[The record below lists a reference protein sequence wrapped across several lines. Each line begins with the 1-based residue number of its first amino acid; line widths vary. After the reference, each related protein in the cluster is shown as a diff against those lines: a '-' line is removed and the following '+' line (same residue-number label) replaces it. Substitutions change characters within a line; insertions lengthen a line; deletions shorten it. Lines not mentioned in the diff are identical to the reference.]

1 MLPNRHKLDFDQ
13 QVFRKTIDKITK
25 AHKKE
30 LDWVKNLVVHESRKH
45 LEDRFKQTSQILADE
60 CSNLLN

>member
-1 MLPNRHKLDFDQ
+1 M
-13 QVFRKTIDKITK
+13 FRKTIDKITK